1 MELHNIKFYEHRVIV
16 PESFQARR
24 RTDDGLSACNWCSAE
39 MPACVASVADDD
51 AVHMGRPI
59 TTTATSVTAATH
71 IALLLLLVPFL
82 LR

>member
-1 MELHNIKFYEHRVIV
+1 MPVIGGPQRCQRVYN
-16 PESFQARR
+16 
-24 RTDDGLSACNWCSAE
+24 L
-39 MPACVASVADDD
+39 ADDD

-71 IALLLLLVPFL
+71 IALLLLLVPLL